1 MTSTAV
7 PATPSAEPAGGPPA
21 AAAPARYPFTTFAIS
36 FGLVGLAGVWTRAA
50 PALGLPRA
58 VPQAFWAVAAIAW
71 VWLMIAHAV
80 RGLKSEQQLLDHL
93 RHPAQGPIASLAPVV
108 AMLLASDLFTWSP
121 VAGRVLYL
129 LALATSTVFA
139 AWILASWFEG
149 RLGLEAVHAG
159 YLLPTVAPGL
169 IGADVA
175 HVLGYRGPAWG
186 LFAVGAFFSVVM
198 TPIIVQRLSFHSP
211 LPEALRPTT
220 AILLAPPAVAGLAW
234 FTLHGFAVDPIG
246 QAIAGVGVLVLLVQ
260 AMLLPRYRKLPF
272 SLGFWSF
279 TFPLAASVS
288 LTEKWLQLLEPAG
301 WRIYTGV
308 LAGAFTVFI
317 GVLAA
322 FSLRPVARKLGISG
336 HRTTIAAN

>member
-1 MTSTAV
+1 MTSTV
-7 PATPSAEPAGGPPA
+7 PATPSADPAGSQPVRT
-21 AAAPARYPFTTFAIS
+21 APARYPFTTFAIS

-58 VPQAFWAVAAIAW
+58 VPQAFWAVAAISW
-71 VWLMIAHAV
+71 VWLMIAHVV
-80 RGLKSEQQLLDHL
+80 RGAKSEQQLIDHL

-108 AMLLASDLFTWSP
+108 EMLLASDLFTWSP

-129 LALATSTVFA
+129 FALVTSAVFA

-175 HVLGYRGPAWG
+175 HVLGYHGLAWG
-186 LFAVGAFFSVVM
+186 LFAVGVFFSVVM

-220 AILLAPPAVAGLAW
+220 AILLAPPPVAGLAW
-234 FTLHGFAVDPIG
+234 FTMHGFEVDPIG

-260 AMLLPRYRKLPF
+260 VMLLPRYRKLPF

-288 LTEKWLQLLEPAG
+288 LTEKWLLLLAPVG
-301 WRIYTGV
+301 WRSYTGV

-317 GVLAA
+317 AVIAG
-322 FSLRPVARKLGISG
+322 FSLRPVARKLGIPG
-336 HRTTIAAN
+336 RRKVIAVN

>member
-7 PATPSAEPAGGPPA
+7 PATPSADRADSAPARI
-21 AAAPARYPFTTFAIS
+21 APARYPLTTFAIS

-50 PALGLPRA
+50 PALALPRA
-58 VPQAFWAVAAIAW
+58 VPQVFWAVAAIAW

-80 RGLKSEQQLLDHL
+80 RGLKSEQQLIDHL

-108 AMLLASDLFTWSP
+108 AMLLANDLFTWSP
-121 VAGRVLYL
+121 VAGRILYL
-129 LALATSTVFA
+129 LALATSAVFA

-175 HVLGYRGPAWG
+175 YSLGYHGLAWG
-186 LFAVGAFFSVVM
+186 LFAVGVFFSAVM

-211 LPEALRPTT
+211 LPAALQPTT
-220 AILLAPPAVAGLAW
+220 AILLAPPPVAGLAW
-234 FTLHGFAVDPIG
+234 FTMHGFTRDPAAS
-246 QAIAGVGVLVLLVQ
+246 AIAGIGVLMLLVQ
-260 AMLLPRYRKLPF
+260 AMMLTRYRKLPF

-308 LAGAFTVFI
+308 LAGAFTVFLAVI
-317 GVLAA
+317 AA
-322 FSLRPVARKLGISG
+322 FSLRPVARKLGFSS
-336 HRTTIAAN
+336 HRKAVATN